1 MKNRSSCAGWKEQLQ
16 SKIQEVDIGFQYKEI
31 DSRQYCLLDRMEHS
45 YIKIRG
51 EIRVISMPLL
61 YHAYVYLE
69 FLILA
74 CTIYIL
80 ASQTRIVIPA
90 VAWIIFKIH
99 NFRNLIKAKNI
110 CYFRHSLFNK
120 IHPFILR

>member
-80 ASQTRIVIPA
+80 APITSINSIVVTPLTYP
-90 VAWIIFKIH
+90 KIH
-99 NFRNLIKAKNI
+99 T
-110 CYFRHSLFNK
+110 
-120 IHPFILR
+120 